1 MATATLQMNDENDL
15 FLPDGRNLVV
25 LTGAAACLQ
34 DILSKT
40 RMRLG
45 EDVYNVKNG
54 VDYFGT
60 IFTPQPNDGAARKSL
75 IDNIKAS
82 PDVLSVDQLN
92 VSIGNNTF
100 NYEAQVMTIYG
111 LQTIRG

>member
-1 MATATLQMNDENDL
+1 MTTATLQMNDENDL

-25 LTGAAACLQ
+25 LNGAPACLQ

-45 EDVYNVKNG
+45 EDIYNVNNG

-60 IFTPQPNDGAARKSL
+60 VFTPQPNDGAARKSL

-82 PDVLSVDQLN
+82 PDVLSVDQLI
-92 VSIGNNTF
+92 VSIGKNTF
-100 NYEAQVMTIYG
+100 NYEAQIMTVYG
-111 LQTIRG
+111 LKTLRG

>member
-25 LTGAAACLQ
+25 LNGAPACLQ

-45 EDVYNVKNG
+45 EDIYNVKNG
-54 VDYFGT
+54 VDYLGT

-92 VSIGNNTF
+92 VTIRQDVF
-100 NYEAQVMTIYG
+100 NYEAQVVTIYG
-111 LQTIRG
+111 LETLRG